1 MTPFDRTIG
10 RLLIVVTYVAGALLL
25 VGVLLMLASGISPL
39 SGGPRLDVGSILADL
54 ASLQPAGFLWV
65 GLITVIATPIT
76 RVIAAAVGF
85 AMAGE
90 QRMVLVSVGI
100 LGVIGLSIA
109 TAVATG

>member
-25 VGVLLMLASGISPL
+25 AGVLLMLASGISPL